1 MVALGAV
8 ETDSLHAA
16 HVGCR
21 KRGNKDLCGEDSCV
35 SARREW
41 WDCVLMAHFLPSL
54 YRTSPILTWQQK
66 GCMGLA
72 PTDVQCMRYM
82 LTVVGMGTGG
92 LVELVVLLIS

>member
-1 MVALGAV
+1 
-8 ETDSLHAA
+8 
-16 HVGCR
+16 
-21 KRGNKDLCGEDSCV
+21 
-35 SARREW
+35 
-41 WDCVLMAHFLPSL
+41 MAHFMPSL